1 MEKQKIKA
9 VFYSFLVSLL
19 FVLHFYVAKDVLKSV
34 HPNILGGFRGLV
46 GGILIIFFAARG
58 ADFSEQKKFLKYFLL
73 IAFFGFFIN
82 QILFLGGL
90 KKTSALNTSIILNTI
105 PVTTALIAMLFR
117 VESFDW
123 RKLGGAILGF
133 SMVTILA
140 SSTKSGGSISWGDI
154 LIFLSVVC
162 LGIGTTFQKVAMKQ
176 GAFPA
181 LISGTM
187 LLFGGMALCL
197 ISLNKVPELFNY
209 GFGSGRQ
216 AFNVIYEVIFSTAL
230 TYYLSLE
237 ALKVLAPSQSMIF
250 IYAQPLMTSTIDII
264 FFNKFPSPI
273 IIPVFFGV
281 CISGWLV
288 IGGRQ
293 KSSQT

>member
-1 MEKQKIKA
+1 MERQKLKA
-9 VFYSFLVSLL
+9 VFYSFMVSLL
-19 FVLHFYVAKDVLKSV
+19 FVVHFYVAKDVLKSV

-46 GGILIIFFAARG
+46 GGILIILFAARG
-58 ADFSEQKKFLKYFLL
+58 ANFKEQKQFLKYFLL

-105 PVTTALIAMLFR
+105 PVTTALIAMIFK
-117 VESFDW
+117 VELFDW
-123 RKLGGAILGF
+123 RKLGGAMLGF
-133 SMVTILA
+133 AMVTILA
-140 SSTKSGGSISWGDI
+140 SSTKSGGAIQSGDV

-162 LGIGTTFQKVAMKQ
+162 LGIGTTFQKVAMKK

-187 LLFGGMALCL
+187 LLFGGIALCL
-197 ISLNKVPELFNY
+197 VSLNKVPELFEY
-209 GFGSGRQ
+209 GMGSGRQ

-237 ALKVLAPSQSMIF
+237 ALKYLAPSQSMIF
-250 IYAQPLMTSTIDII
+250 IYAQPLMTSSIDII
-264 FFNKFPSPI
+264 FFNKYPSLI
-273 IIPVFFGV
+273 IVPVFFGV
-281 CISGWLV
+281 CLSGWLV
-288 IGGRQ
+288 IGGR
-293 KSSQT
+293 KKEA